1 MSDRAASTR
10 LAGRIVYL
18 HGFRSS
24 PQSFKAR
31 MIAAR
36 LAELGL
42 AERFVCPQL
51 PPSPAAALALVE
63 ERIAPGP
70 DDVLVGSSLGGFYAT
85 CLVERGSCRAVLLN
99 PAVHPARDLR
109 GYVGPQTMYHG
120 GEPFVFEARYI
131 DELAA
136 MAPRGISDPGRY
148 FLIAAK
154 GDELLDWREMV
165 AAYPGVRT
173 RLVEGSDHGLSDFAT
188 HLPEVLEFAGIRPA

>member
-1 MSDRAASTR
+1 MSPGAGGFP
-10 LAGRIVYL
+10 GRIIYL

-31 MIAAR
+31 MIGER
-36 LAELGL
+36 LDQLGL
-42 AERFVCPQL
+42 GDRFVCPQL
-51 PPSPAAALALVE
+51 PVSPAAAIDLVE
-63 ERIAPGP
+63 GTIAPGP

-109 GYVGPQTMYHG
+109 AYVGPQVTYHG
-120 GEPFVFEARYI
+120 GEPFVFEAAYV

-136 MAPRGISDPGRY
+136 MAPDGITDPGKY
-148 FLIAAK
+148 FLVAAK